1 MKRKLLKKGSV
12 LFALTMFFVMTQA
25 MNAQDGSTCDEP
37 LVITSMPYTHSGNT
51 SDYGDNYDG
60 DDVPPLAPGAITEG
74 TSSYGFYLTG
84 DDVVYSYTAGA
95 NGNITINTTNDD
107 DWVGLFAFT
116 GCPFESTV
124 GYHTSTSGTSRSIPD
139 LPVLA
144 GETYY
149 IVISTWAAPQST
161 DYTINITGTDVG
173 DGPSCL
179 KPTNL
184 MVDNTTETTADI
196 SWVAGD
202 EETAWNISWGTP
214 DYSPGDDDEINTAN
228 SDTANFQITD
238 LTAETHY
245 DIYVQADCGEGD
257 ESLWT
262 GPLVVYTGYCIPTGS
277 SNNSDEIRNF
287 TLSNLNNDSEASEGT
302 DGYSNYSSSVSPAE
316 LEAGESYVASLTS
329 GPGTGNHGAAIW
341 IDYDNNGVFE
351 SSEMVSFISSSITAS
366 STVDFP
372 EFTVP
377 DSISEGTYR
386 LRIQYH
392 YNKDGDLLDPCAA
405 SSSYSETEDYSV
417 SVIGEEIETEYC
429 TPFLDCEDGDMITN
443 VTFLEIDNTTTCS
456 ADGYG
461 DYTSMTATV
470 EAGGTYPISVSV
482 GDGWINESVS
492 VWIDFDN
499 SGTFDE
505 DEFFYIDTGSNE
517 ALTGDIS
524 IPITANNGDYRMRVR
539 VAAVGMDT
547 ATWDMSCDETQGF
560 GETEDYTITVD
571 GIMGVDDNVITNFT
585 YFPNPMEDVLNITAD
600 LDIKS
605 VAVFNVLGQEIL
617 GNKHFNGNKVDV
629 STLPRGTFIFRVTF
643 DNGSI
648 KNFKAVKK

>member
-524 IPITANNGDYRMRVR
+524 IPITTNNGDYRMRVR

-629 STLPRGTFIFRVTF
+629 STLPTGTFIFRVTF
-643 DNGSI
+643 ENGSI

>member
-386 LRIQYH
+386 LRVQYH

-629 STLPRGTFIFRVTF
+629 STLPTGTFIFRVTF